1 MESATKVNGWAQ
13 IATDT
18 ASSSGPMVPNTKANG
33 KKTKRAAKANSL
45 IPTTTHTMVNGKM
58 TKPMDTA
65 FTSMLDPKPNTK
77 VTGKTI

>member
-1 MESATKVNGWAQ
+1 MESATKENGWAQ

-33 KKTKRAAKANSL
+33 KKTKPAAKESSL
-45 IPTTTHTMVNGKM
+45 IQTTTHTTVNGKM
-58 TKPMDTA
+58 TKLMDTA
-65 FTSMLDPKPNTK
+65 FTSMPDPKPNMK